1 MENFI
6 IIILMLIAGITF
18 RRFNVFPENSSQVLN
33 QFVIYV
39 SLPALILITIPK
51 LQLSQNFA
59 MVALTPWLA
68 LLLSVLLVLLLSH
81 FFNWD
86 RQTKGVLLLLVPLG
100 NTSFLGIP
108 MVKAFFG
115 EDAVSYAV
123 IYDQLGSFLAL
134 SIYGSIIL
142 VMFGKDNHSISFQ
155 GILRKVITFPP
166 FLCLLTAFA
175 LQNIELS
182 SLYFSVLTPL
192 ANTLVPIVML
202 AVGLQM
208 QLKPESS
215 HLIPLISGLVLKM
228 IIVPFLIYFIFWIA
242 GFNGKMYQVVV
253 FESAMPPMISA
264 GALAILDG
272 LSPRLSASLVAYGV
286 IVSFVVLPSLYFLIG

>member
-1 MENFI
+1 
-6 IIILMLIAGITF
+6 MLIAGITF

-108 MVKAFFG
+108 MVKAFL
-115 EDAVSYAV
+115 ER
-123 IYDQLGSFLAL
+123 
-134 SIYGSIIL
+134 
-142 VMFGKDNHSISFQ
+142 M
-155 GILRKVITFPP
+155 RFPMRL
-166 FLCLLTAFA
+166 F
-175 LQNIELS
+175 
-182 SLYFSVLTPL
+182 
-192 ANTLVPIVML
+192 
-202 AVGLQM
+202 
-208 QLKPESS
+208 
-215 HLIPLISGLVLKM
+215 
-228 IIVPFLIYFIFWIA
+228 
-242 GFNGKMYQVVV
+242 
-253 FESAMPPMISA
+253 MISW
-264 GALAILDG
+264 ALFWLYPFMAQ
-272 LSPRLSASLVAYGV
+272 LSW
-286 IVSFVVLPSLYFLIG
+286 

>member
-1 MENFI
+1 
-6 IIILMLIAGITF
+6 MLIAGIIF
-18 RRFNVFPENSSQVLN
+18 RRFSVFPENSSQVLN

-51 LQLSQNFA
+51 LQLSQSFA
-59 MVALTPWLA
+59 IVALTPWLA
-68 LLLSVLLVLLLSH
+68 LLLSVFLVLLLSH
-81 FFNWD
+81 FFKWD
-86 RQTKGVLLLLVPLG
+86 KQTKGVLLLLVPLG

-142 VMFGKDNHSISFQ
+142 VIFGKENHSISFQ
-155 GILRKVITFPP
+155 NILKKVITFPP

-175 LQNIELS
+175 LQNIEIS
-182 SLYFSVLTPL
+182 PLYYSVLTPL
-192 ANTLVPIVML
+192 ANTLVPVVML

-208 QLKPESS
+208 QLKPESG
-215 HLIPLISGLVLKM
+215 HLSPLISGLVLKM
-228 IIVPFLIYFIFWIA
+228 IVVPFLIYFIFWIA
-242 GFNGKMYQVVV
+242 GFNGKMYQVIV

-264 GALAILDG
+264 GALAILAG
-272 LSPRLSASLVAYGV
+272 LSPKLSASLVAYGV
-286 IVSFVVLPSLYFLIG
+286 IVSFVVLPLLYFLIG